1 MSGHSHWAGI
11 KQRKGVNDAKRAG
24 VFTKLAKLV
33 TIAAREG
40 GGGNPDTNFRLRLA
54 IDQAR
59 YANMPK
65 DNIDRAIKRGTGELK
80 DGTEIVE
87 VLYEGYFPVKQSG
100 VTDNVAILI
109 KALTDNRNR
118 TVSEI
123 KSLFTKNGGK
133 FATTGSVAFLFQSVG
148 EIIASKPAGIDQDS
162 AELALI
168 DAGAEDFEILDENTF
183 ALYTTLESLQTVTA
197 TLDAD
202 GFTIQASSLSYR
214 PLQAL
219 SPDADSRITYQAF
232 REKLEE
238 HDDVQTVYDNT
249 AE

>member
-24 VFTKLAKLV
+24 VFTKIAKLV
-33 TIAAREG
+33 TIAARDG
-40 GGGNPDTNFRLRLA
+40 GSGDPAKNFRLRLA

-80 DGTEIVE
+80 DGAEIVE
-87 VLYEGYFPVKQSG
+87 VLYEGYGPG
-100 VTDNVAILI
+100 NVAILV

-123 KSLFTKNGGK
+123 KSLFTKSGGK
-133 FATTGSVAFLFQSVG
+133 FATSGSVAFLFQPVG
-148 EIIASKPAGIDQDS
+148 EIIATKPSGIDRDA

-168 DAGAEDFEILDENTF
+168 DAGADDFEALDETTF
-183 ALYTTLESLQTVTA
+183 AVYTPVDALQSVTA
-197 TLDAD
+197 ALDAD
-202 GFTIQASSLSYR
+202 GFAIQESSLSYR
-214 PLQAL
+214 PLQNATL
-219 SPDADSRITYQAF
+219 DEAAATTCQNLLD
-232 REKLEE
+232 KLED
-238 HDDVQTVYDNT
+238 HDDVQTVYDNR
-249 AE
+249 A